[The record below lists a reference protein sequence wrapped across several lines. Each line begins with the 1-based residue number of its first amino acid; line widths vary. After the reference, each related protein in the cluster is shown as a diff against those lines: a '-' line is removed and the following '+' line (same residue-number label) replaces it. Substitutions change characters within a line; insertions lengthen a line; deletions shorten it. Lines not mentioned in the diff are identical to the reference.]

1 MNTREETILPCE
13 GKGFSYP
20 VGHCKPPVGNNENRH
35 ACSSCPLRR
44 IDEIIHKQGR
54 IRQSDNASRQKI
66 ENQLRK
72 ETLEKLRKSI
82 IEMATSSK
90 IDSDRL
96 REYSEVLVDEELLAR
111 IKLLKKHTETY
122 QSILKLLNDLTS
134 NMTCGAKF
142 HRIEAKTVYDLA
154 SGKLKWDAL
163 SNEEKR
169 SIARN
174 PDYVRAID
182 SGYSDIVPVLAI
194 SRLIDYIVMEK

>member
-1 MNTREETILPCE
+1 M
-13 GKGFSYP
+13 
-20 VGHCKPPVGNNENRH
+20 
-35 ACSSCPLRR
+35 
-44 IDEIIHKQGR
+44 
-54 IRQSDNASRQKI
+54 RQSDNASRQKI

-72 ETLEKLRKSI
+72 EALEKLRKSI
-82 IEMATSSK
+82 REMATSNK
-90 IDSDRL
+90 IDSGRL

-111 IKLLKKHTETY
+111 IKLLKKHTEAY

-134 NMTCGAKF
+134 NMTCGVKF

-154 SGKLKWDAL
+154 SGELMWDAL

-182 SGYSDIVPVLAI
+182 NGYNDIVPVLAI
-194 SRLIDYIVMEK
+194 SRLIDYIRNGKITFEGSYYYQDLGKRIKTVEICCSLISSASHS